1 MKKEEVIEIS
11 NNLFNYI
18 IPDKFSEYLNKIDSL
33 NKIFG
38 DNKKLELEIKNI

>member
-18 IPDKFSEYLNKIDSL
+18 IPDKFSEYLNKI
-33 NKIFG
+33 FG